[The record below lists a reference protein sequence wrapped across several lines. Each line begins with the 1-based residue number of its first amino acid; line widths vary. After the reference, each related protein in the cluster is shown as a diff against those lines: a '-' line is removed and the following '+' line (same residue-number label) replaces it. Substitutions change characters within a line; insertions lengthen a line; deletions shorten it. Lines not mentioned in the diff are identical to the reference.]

1 MRRALITTLAAVM
14 LTACFVQSANAT
26 EVGYSRKAGAGLVL
40 GDPTGL
46 TGKFWLGSTNALDA
60 GLGFWGY
67 GVNDPCW
74 TDNNGNRH
82 CDRFGN
88 SNGTLNIDYLWQ
100 SNIVRGAAQLDW
112 HIGGGGRFSWW
123 GGCQG
128 DCIAVAERGPIG
140 LDLMFQN
147 PSFLEIF
154 FELAAALQIVP
165 GPALYPEGALGVRA
179 YW

>member
-1 MRRALITTLAAVM
+1 MRKILICGIAALTLFAS
-14 LTACFVQSANAT
+14 TARFALAT
-26 EVGYSRKAGAGLVL
+26 EVGYTRKAGAGLVL

-46 TGKFWLGSTNALDA
+46 SGKLWLGQTNAIDA

-74 TDNNGNRH
+74 TDNNNVRH

-88 SNGTLNIDYLWQ
+88 SNGTLNVDYLWQ
-100 SNIVRGAAQLDW
+100 SNIVRGTAQLDW

-123 GGCQG
+123 GGCTG
-128 DCIAVAERGPIG
+128 DCVAFAARGPIG

-147 PSFLEIF
+147 PNFLEVF
-154 FELAAALQIVP
+154 FELALALQVLP
-165 GPALYPEGALGVRA
+165 GINLYPEGALGVRA